1 MAMGREYERENNT
14 TKEWRRDRE
23 SEIER
28 GRKWEMEERLRDGE
42 QKKDRWQERKIER
55 G

>member
-1 MAMGREYERENNT
+1 MYKYNVIEG
-14 TKEWRRDRE
+14 
-23 SEIER
+23 EINRER